1 MKWRI
6 KERARLE
13 RNREKGPVE
22 LSLAIK
28 EKDGKKRKKKTERE
42 RPKGSTGGKE
52 GKEKKD
58 EETRRKEGKRKGEKC
73 MRTKKGVRRE
83 ESEKRDGSRGREV
96 RVSATAKLNKVAR
109 RWFDL
114 SSGDIYES
122 WSTFKT
128 AITRRSLGQT
138 FTNSTPEVGRRR
150 HHPLLIDGISHLSIE
165 SAAAT
170 IHADSVDQFLDEM
183 HHITTICNSSLKKN
197 QSSGS
202 KFEKSKNNL
211 KFNKELSNS
220 KNPNGSNG
228 KNNSQK
234 QELFCVYCRSRG
246 HLRDNCLKLKKEQFQ
261 KAGSSKPQPTI
272 AAVVEKPAKTT
283 PVAETTPMIALVDED
298 SNTKITTN
306 MLVKVVEINNTVC
319 DLVALLDS

>member
-1 MKWRI
+1 MKI
-6 KERARLE
+6 VNGFTL
-13 RNREKGPVE
+13 RNR
-22 LSLAIK
+22 S
-28 EKDGKKRKKKTERE
+28 
-42 RPKGSTGGKE
+42 
-52 GKEKKD
+52 
-58 EETRRKEGKRKGEKC
+58 
-73 MRTKKGVRRE
+73 
-83 ESEKRDGSRGREV
+83 
-96 RVSATAKLNKVAR
+96 
-109 RWFDL
+109 
-114 SSGDIYES
+114 
-122 WSTFKT
+122 
-128 AITRRSLGQT
+128 RSLGQT

-150 HHPLLIDGISHLSIE
+150 HHPLLIDGISHLSIK

-183 HHITTICNSSLKKN
+183 HHITTICDSSLKKN

-272 AAVVEKPAKTT
+272 AAVVEEPAKTT

-319 DLVALLDS
+319 DLVALLDSGSPVSFICPSSFNKFFGFPTVFKNNSKQLYKALNNTPISTYGLISSSLQLESLSNVTVPIELYVLKNNFASADLIIGRDFLAINKISVTMNFSKKNLKEF